1 MKSKAFAIALPAL
14 FVTSLALAQET
25 AKESSKELTLN
36 TEAEKLSYVIGMD
49 IGNSIKQL
57 GPDADVNLDI
67 ITRAMKDVMESK
79 ETLLT
84 PQEANEVKQAYS
96 QKMQKQF
103 AAQRQVQAEENLAEG
118 KAFLEKNKAREGVKT
133 TESGLQYEVLEEGE
147 GPKPKEADTVTV
159 NYRGTLIDDTEFDS
173 SYKRGQPATFPVN
186 GVIPGWTEALQ
197 LMPVGSKYRVYIPA
211 DLAYGERGA
220 GQAIGPNAT
229 LIFDVELLSIG
240 EPQTGEQQPQEK
252 PQEGAKQ
259 GG

>member
-14 FVTSLALAQET
+14 FVISLALAQET
-25 AKESSKELTLN
+25 AKESGKELTLN

-57 GPDADVNLDI
+57 GPDTDVNLDI
-67 ITRAMKDVMESK
+67 ITRAMKDVMEGK

-96 QKMQKQF
+96 QKMQEQL
-103 AAQRQVQAEENLAEG
+103 AAQRQVQAEKNLTEG
-118 KAFLEKNKAREGVKT
+118 KAFLEENKAREGVKT

-147 GPKPKEADTVTV
+147 GPKPKETDTVTV

-197 LMPVGSKYRVYIPA
+197 LMPVGSKYRLFIPA

-240 EPQTGEQQPQEK
+240 EPQQGEQQPAET